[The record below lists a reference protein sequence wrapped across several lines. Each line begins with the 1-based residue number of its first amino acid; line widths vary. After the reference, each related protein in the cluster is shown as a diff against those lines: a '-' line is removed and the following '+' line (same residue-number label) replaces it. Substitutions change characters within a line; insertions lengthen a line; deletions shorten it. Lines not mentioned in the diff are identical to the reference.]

1 MDDCMDSVDTENEGI
16 ELYNDLCAI
25 WKYVG
30 MHARKWVTNSKAISD
45 LISKDD
51 KAVVFDVLAE
61 NVSAVKTLG
70 LWWRAEGDTFEFKSS
85 LSVVEKITKRIWL
98 SKISTLFD
106 PLGFITPFTIRA
118 RILVQ
123 QIWVKGYTWDEV
135 VDNEIKCA
143 CLAWLKELSP
153 LPEIKVSR
161 RLYMSNDADT
171 TEFHI
176 FVDASGLAY
185 GAVCYVKTVS
195 NSGKIAT
202 CLVCSKTKVAP
213 LKAVTIPRLELMAAT
228 LGVQLGQTVS
238 KALNFS
244 INSFNF
250 WTDSMNVL
258 WWIRGCSRS
267 FKTFVA
273 NRVGKIQSCTNS
285 EQWRHVKSNENPAD
299 LLSRGCGVSFLSS
312 NRLWWQGPK
321 FIRLNNA
328 EWPSTAINKLK
339 FETEKKRQISL
350 ISNYRKIV
358 STKVNT
364 KANDPREACARTFL
378 GLVKIC
384 SLVCARCS
392 IC

>member
-1 MDDCMDSVDTENEGI
+1 MWRDLDQSRPPDVFEFNRVVFGLNSSPFLAQFVTQQHAEKFASVYPRAATTIQKFTYLDDCMDSVDTEHEGI

-25 WKYVG
+25 WKSAG
-30 MHARKWVTNSKAISD
+30 MHARKWVTNSKVISD
-45 LISKDD
+45 LIPKDD

-61 NVSAVKTLG
+61 NVSAMKTLG

-143 CLAWLKELSP
+143 CLAWLKELSQ
-153 LPEIKVSR
+153 LPEIKVLR
-161 RLYMSNDADT
+161 WLYMSNDADT

-213 LKAVTIPRLELMAAT
+213 LKAVTIHRLELMAAT

-244 INSFNF
+244 MNNFTF

-258 WWIRGCSRS
+258 W
-267 FKTFVA
+267 
-273 NRVGKIQSCTNS
+273 
-285 EQWRHVKSNENPAD
+285 
-299 LLSRGCGVSFLSS
+299 
-312 NRLWWQGPK
+312 
-321 FIRLNNA
+321 
-328 EWPSTAINKLK
+328 
-339 FETEKKRQISL
+339 
-350 ISNYRKIV
+350 
-358 STKVNT
+358 
-364 KANDPREACARTFL
+364 
-378 GLVKIC
+378 
-384 SLVCARCS
+384 
-392 IC
+392 